1 VVRAPRPT
9 SPEDFDDGSRRA
21 EGYLS
26 LTASAPVDVYVGE
39 RRIGR
44 APLRGVAMS
53 PGVYAMRVV
62 PVGGGAEREVL
73 VTVRA
78 GETVS
83 ADVSADALP

>member
-1 VVRAPRPT
+1 
-9 SPEDFDDGSRRA
+9 
-21 EGYLS
+21 
-26 LTASAPVDVYVGE
+26 
-39 RRIGR
+39 
-44 APLRGVAMS
+44 MS

>member
-1 VVRAPRPT
+1 
-9 SPEDFDDGSRRA
+9 
-21 EGYLS
+21 
-26 LTASAPVDVYVGE
+26 VYVGE